1 MDGEST
7 NDVIMIGEDAP
18 TEFSVI
24 PLLMEFEEP
33 ETVNPVT
40 VKNEPV
46 EIEPEQRREPIAEL
60 AVPQAVS
67 TAATTA
73 VIATRL
79 GSGEEDNPTTAATT
93 FTAIRLG
100 SGADENPTTSA
111 GDVKDENMDRPSR
124 RNRSRGRRSRRGR
137 SRRSRS
143 RRGRSRRSRSRSR
156 SLRSRSRSVDDD
168 GDFYVQIADD
178 EILAYLEA
186 GNKRGGQET
195 ARGGRRAKR
204 VEITGRRG
212 RKATYES
219 RVSGKA
225 IGRTRGG
232 RKSARGSHRG
242 RKTTEC
248 GTART
253 IWSER
258 LRPISHLRNKKSKA
272 N

>member
-7 NDVIMIGEDAP
+7 NDVIMIGGDVP

-24 PLLMEFEEP
+24 PLLMEFEET

-46 EIEPEQRREPIAEL
+46 EIEPEQRQEPIAEL

-73 VIATRL
+73 VTAIRL

-100 SGADENPTTSA
+100 SGADDNPTTAA
-111 GDVKDENMDRPSR
+111 GDVKDENMDRPSC
-124 RNRSRGRRSRRGR
+124 RNRSRGRISRRGR
-137 SRRSRS
+137 SC
-143 RRGRSRRSRSRSR
+143 RSRSRSR
-156 SLRSRSRSVDDD
+156 RSRSRSVDDD

-186 GNKRGGQET
+186 GNKRGGQKT
-195 ARGGRRAKR
+195 AIGGRRAKKL
-204 VEITGRRG
+204 EITGRRG
-212 RKATYES
+212 GKATYES

-225 IGRTRGG
+225 IGRTHGG

-258 LRPISHLRNKKSKA
+258 LRPISHLQNKKSMA